1 MKVGSLERYV
11 CLSLAVLS
19 LSLATLRSLF
29 FFGGAV
35 FASVR
40 PQGAKTEMEKLK
52 FEDMTCKEAMKQ
64 VCKM

>member
-1 MKVGSLERYV
+1 MHP
-11 CLSLAVLS
+11 CMH
-19 LSLATLRSLF
+19 
-29 FFGGAV
+29 
-35 FASVR
+35 